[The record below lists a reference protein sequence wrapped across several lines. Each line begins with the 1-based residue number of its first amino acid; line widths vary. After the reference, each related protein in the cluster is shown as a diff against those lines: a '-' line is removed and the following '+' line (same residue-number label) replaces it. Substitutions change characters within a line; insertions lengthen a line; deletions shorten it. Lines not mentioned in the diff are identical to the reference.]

1 MGFFDSVFEPPFR
14 RNRQGRFVVNLSE
27 DERGLIE
34 QLVEQ
39 LRELLGS
46 DSPAL
51 RRLFPPPYGDDEE
64 RNQGYAVLAGAELIE
79 KRLAALDV
87 VSTTIHQDELDEEQ
101 VEAWMRSINDIRL
114 VLGTMLDVTE
124 EGDAPADDDPQAPV
138 YAAYEYLGM
147 LLERIVRS
155 LSG

>member
-14 RNRQGRFVVNLSE
+14 QRRSGRYVVNLSPE
-27 DERGLIE
+27 ERQLIDD
-34 QLVEQ
+34 LVGQ
-39 LRELLGS
+39 LRELLS
-46 DSPAL
+46 TDSPGL

-64 RNQGYAVLAGAELIE
+64 RNQGYSVLAGSELIE
-79 KRLAALDV
+79 RRLAALDL
-87 VSTTIHQDELDEEQ
+87 VSSTLQAEDLSEDE
-101 VEAWMRSINDIRL
+101 VEAWMRCINDIRL
-114 VLGTMLDVTE
+114 VLGTLLDVTE
-124 EGDAPADDDPQAPV
+124 EGEPPAEDDPEAPM

>member
-1 MGFFDSVFEPPFR
+1 MGFFDDLFDPPFR
-14 RNRQGRFVVNLSE
+14 RRRDGRFSVNLSD

-34 QLVEQ
+34 QLVLQ
-39 LRELLGS
+39 LRELLGT

-64 RNQGYAVLAGAELIE
+64 RNQGYAVLAGSELVE
-79 KRLAALDV
+79 RRLAALDL
-87 VSTTIHQDELDEEQ
+87 VSSTLQEDVLDEDQ
-101 VEAWMRSINDIRL
+101 VEAWMRCINDIRL
-114 VLGTMLDVTE
+114 VVGTMLDVSE
-124 EGDAPADDDPQAPV
+124 DGEGPPPDDPQAPV